1 MARPIRIQ
9 YPSAVFRVSARGCG
23 RTGRKI
29 LILLAFL
36 MAALTGIGA
45 AQPSGGAE
53 NKLAE
58 AVRQLGNRLDQLAA
72 TAEPPLF
79 KRHLTSVNAIVRL
92 EAARALLYAGSDPKA
107 AEEALSFVT
116 QLIKAY
122 GGDAAHWN
130 TFLEGRRGLV
140 LARLSGRDGTL
151 QFSIVRLPTA
161 WDPQRAYPLLMNLH
175 GAGPASPLHYV
186 AVISQGVIPGFL
198 AQAGFYVMP

>member
-1 MARPIRIQ
+1 MPKPIRSQ
-9 YPSAVFRVSARGCG
+9 YPSAVYHLMARGHA

-29 LILLAFL
+29 LIFLAYL
-36 MAALTGIGA
+36 IAALTGIGA

-53 NKLAE
+53 NNLAE

-79 KRHLTSVNAIVRL
+79 KRHLTSVNAIAHS
-92 EAARALLYAGSDPKA
+92 EAARAMLYAGSDPKA
-107 AEEALSFVT
+107 AEEALGFVT

-130 TFLEGRRGLV
+130 TYLEGRRGLV

-186 AVISQGVIPGFL
+186 AVIDRKSTRL
-198 AQAGFYVMP
+198 NSS